1 LAITKDQKREIVAD
15 YVDKMSRS
23 QAMIVADYRGLT
35 VADMTA
41 LRRNLREVDGVFQV
55 VKNTL
60 FERALTEVGIP
71 APTEELKG
79 PLAVGFCLG
88 EAPAV
93 AKVLMDFARESQIL
107 KVQGAILG
115 GRFVGPEAVKDL
127 AELPPREVLLAH
139 LLGTMQGPMSSLVS
153 TITAPLRELA
163 QVLRAR
169 SEQGQEMEAAA

>member
-23 QAMIVADYRGLT
+23 QALIVADYRGLT

-107 KVQGAILG
+107 RVQGAILG

-127 AELPPREVLLAH
+127 AELPPREVILAH

>member
-15 YVDKMSRS
+15 YVDKISRS

-107 KVQGAILG
+107 RVQGAILG

-127 AELPPREVLLAH
+127 AELPPREVILAH